1 MEPIDNPNCAVF
13 VSNIGPNAGENTIAE
28 FFSFCGRIE
37 ALSLTTLPDGTKQ
50 AVVVFDSPK
59 AARTALILHNS
70 LIYERTISVLPANAQ
85 PQVEIPT
92 PSETPNPHI
101 EKANKSPLP
110 ENATHAIAS
119 MLAAGYKLSQNA
131 LEQAKALDEKTG
143 LSEKISSTAKQA
155 VEKVKGK
162 VDEIDEKL
170 GISVKVQ
177 TVKDTIQ
184 QTATG
189 VDEKLGL
196 TNKAKIVAT
205 TFTGIAHTIGEVFD
219 TVADKTKA
227 FVESNPTLSSGVN
240 KLKTLSQNVDST
252 VEGIESETK
261 KLIEEQH
268 RRDHPELYQQQ
279 QVQPN
284 EASPTPMPVDAPVQE
299 QASQVPTGNTTSNTT
314 QQ

>member
-1 MEPIDNPNCAVF
+1 MESIDNPNCAVF

-59 AARTALILHNS
+59 SARTALILNNS
-70 LIYERTISVLPANAQ
+70 LIYERTISVLPAQAQ
-85 PQVEIPT
+85 PQVEIPA

-101 EKANKSPLP
+101 EKANQSPLP

-119 MLAAGYKLSQNA
+119 MLAAGYKLSQDA
-131 LEQAKALDEKTG
+131 LEKAKALDESVGFSDKVSATF
-143 LSEKISSTAKQA
+143 KQG

-162 VDEIDEKL
+162 VDQIDEKL
-170 GISVKVQ
+170 GLSVKAQ
-177 TVKDTIQ
+177 IVKDTIQ
-184 QTATG
+184 LTATG
-189 VDEKLGL
+189 VDEKLGI
-196 TNKAKIVAT
+196 TNKAKVVAH
-205 TFTGIAHTIGEVFD
+205 TFTGIAATIGEVFEN
-219 TVADKTKA
+219 VADKTKA

-240 KLKTLSQNVDST
+240 KLKSLSQNVDST

-268 RRDHPELYQQQ
+268 KRDHPELYQQQ
-279 QVQPN
+279 AQQSA
-284 EASPTPMPVDAPVQE
+284 EGAPTPMPEDQQ
-299 QASQVPTGNTTSNTT
+299 QAQQSTSTDSVPNTT